1 MEIDKSVSLNAS
13 ASRVWALLLDPQA
26 MGACVPGMESIEVL
40 TPEEYKAVM
49 KVKIAFISARF
60 TLRTRIVERREPLYL
75 KAEGVGEDAA
85 VASSLKYVTEIHLNE
100 RPDGGTDLHIKVQV
114 DLLGRM
120 GNFGLSVMKT
130 KADRLWD
137 EFGVELAAQLAGNPS
152 SGPAAAQSP
161 CSENGQVH
169 LGSSQT
175 DGASKPG
182 LAKVEKTTTQFAEI
196 TPEPPGLWAR
206 CLRVMGIQP
215 SVASTSE
222 SIVVEIRRPDQT
234 HIKLVWPQS
243 KSTECLQWLREETR

>member
-100 RPDGGTDLHIKVQV
+100 RPDGGTDLHIHPLGLPPRKARVQKMV
-114 DLLGRM
+114 KYTLGLHKQM
-120 GNFGLSVMKT
+120 VH
-130 KADRLWD
+130 
-137 EFGVELAAQLAGNPS
+137 
-152 SGPAAAQSP
+152 QSLVWRK
-161 CSENGQVH
+161 S
-169 LGSSQT
+169 
-175 DGASKPG
+175 
-182 LAKVEKTTTQFAEI
+182 
-196 TPEPPGLWAR
+196 
-206 CLRVMGIQP
+206 
-215 SVASTSE
+215 
-222 SIVVEIRRPDQT
+222 RRPQRSLL
-234 HIKLVWPQS
+234 K
-243 KSTECLQWLREETR
+243 

>member
-40 TPEEYKAVM
+40 TPEEYKAMM
-49 KVKIAFISARF
+49 KVKIAFVSARF

-85 VASSLKYVTEIHLNE
+85 VASSLKYVTEIHLHE

-137 EFGVELAAQLAGNPS
+137 EFGVQLASQLAGNPS
-152 SGPAAAQSP
+152 CGTAAAQSQCP
-161 CSENGQVH
+161 ENDQVH
-169 LGSSQT
+169 LGCSQKA
-175 DGASKPG
+175 GASKPD
-182 LAKVEKTTTQFAEI
+182 LAKVEKTTAQLAEK
-196 TPEPPGLWAR
+196 TTEPSGLWAR
-206 CLRVMGIQP
+206 CLRAIGIQP
-215 SVASTSE
+215 SLGSTSE
-222 SIVVEIRRPDQT
+222 SIVVEIKRPDQT
-234 HIKLVWPQS
+234 HIKVVWPQS